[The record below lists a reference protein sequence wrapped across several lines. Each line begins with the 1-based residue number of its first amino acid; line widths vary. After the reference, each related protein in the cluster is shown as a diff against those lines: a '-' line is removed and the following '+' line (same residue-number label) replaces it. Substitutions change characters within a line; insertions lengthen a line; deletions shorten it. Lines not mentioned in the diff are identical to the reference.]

1 MRDKERERG
10 KEKRKG
16 GRERKGNAVN
26 LTTGELR

>member
-26 LTTGELR
+26 LTTGE

>member
-26 LTTGELR
+26 LTTGESR